1 MKRII
6 VMSLALLL
14 AFCLLS
20 SALPAA
26 VAADVCEDCA
36 KGTFSGLS
44 ACITQNKG
52 LHLCEKN
59 FPDDRFRAA
68 VAESFDADKNG
79 ELSEAEAASAKK
91 LDCSARGVSDLKGIG
106 YLAALEELDCSDNE
120 IAVADLEHNMSLRK
134 LSAEGQAIALP
145 YRPESRS
152 VDVSTVIGKD
162 NCERIVAFGGYD
174 AKGGEISVSEAGG
187 VAVFAASDPFYGF
200 YLITTGLSGEGLGL
214 LTVRVYPYT
223 DGEVGGLPARMAG
236 GRLLICD
243 KNFPDPALRSYLRT
257 LASSDGVTLSA
268 EKLAKTSLAFP
279 GRGVADLTGLAF
291 FGGIESL
298 DCSSNAIESLNVDG
312 YPGLKELNCSGNK
325 LTSLLLGKKEKLE
338 ILRCADNRL
347 TSLDLSG
354 CGALKALDC
363 SGNNLAAL
371 DLSANKQLVAADVKL
386 SGQTLGTLG
395 CAKVQ
400 GAYLLDLSGY
410 TGGHGT
416 NIESVKAFTSAGAD
430 AGAEYASATGVVRF
444 RSEPARLTYR
454 YYTASPVAGMPLLE
468 VSAQTEAS
476 ALTCVSGTFNGVDAW
491 VLDGKLHLCDKNFP
505 DEVFRKALTA
515 FDKDGDGFLSEQEAA
530 GVERL
535 SLGGSGVASLK
546 GIGYFTALEELLVP
560 GNALTELDLSA
571 NKALSSLNC
580 SGNRLT
586 YLDLSD
592 NAKLKAAHATAGNQ
606 TGKPLTVKE
615 TEGKFTVSLTET
627 VGAGRTKNVTAV
639 SDRTGA
645 AAAYDPAAGVAVFDK
660 KPEGP
665 LTYTYHTGLP
675 TGPVTMNVTCEIRSD
690 APSHVHTSLTA
701 VPAKAATCTEDGN
714 AAYFVCSCG
723 KYFTDETALNEIAEL
738 RFVRFPALGH
748 KPAAAYSASALFHWY
763 ACEREDCG
771 VMVPATKGAH
781 FDADKDGKCD
791 ACGSDRMSKGVLGD
805 VDGDGSLTP
814 ADARIALRM
823 SIKLETDAT
832 GSVRYVT
839 ADADLDGTVTPE
851 DARQILRASVELTD
865 LRDFVV

>member
-1 MKRII
+1 MKTII
-6 VMSLALLL
+6 ATLLASLLTLAALLPV
-14 AFCLLS
+14 
-20 SALPAA
+20 LPAA
-26 VAADVCEDCA
+26 LAAEVCEDCTE
-36 KGTFSGLS
+36 GTFSGLA

-68 VAESFDADKNG
+68 VADSFDADKNG
-79 ELSEAEAASAKK
+79 ALSEAEAAAAEK
-91 LDCSARGVSDLKGIG
+91 LDCSARGVADLKGIG
-106 YLAALEELDCSDNE
+106 FLAALEELDCSGNE
-120 IAVADLEHNMSLRK
+120 IAVADLEHNKSLRK

-152 VDVSTVIGKD
+152 VDVSAVIGKD

-200 YLITTGLSGEGLGL
+200 YRITTGLSGEGLGL
-214 LTVRVYPYT
+214 LTVRVYPYA
-223 DGEVGGLPARMAG
+223 DGELDGKPARMAG

-243 KNFPDPALRSYLRT
+243 KNFPDPALRGYLRT
-257 LASSDGVTLSA
+257 LAADGNTLTADELA
-268 EKLAKTSLAFP
+268 EKSLAFP

-298 DCSSNAIESLNVDG
+298 DCS
-312 YPGLKELNCSGNK
+312 GNK
-325 LTSLLLGKKEKLE
+325 LTSLLTDNMEKLE
-338 ILRCADNRL
+338 TLRCADNRL

-371 DLSANKQLVAADVKL
+371 DLSANKRLVAADVKL

-400 GAYLLDLSGY
+400 GAYLLDLSEY
-410 TGGHGT
+410 TGGSGT
-416 NIESVKAFTSAGAD
+416 NIESVKAFTAAGDD
-430 AGAEYASATGVVRF
+430 AGAEYTAATGVVRF
-444 RSEPARLTYR
+444 RSEPARLIYR
-454 YYTASPVAGMPLLE
+454 YYTASPVTGMPLLE
-468 VSAQTEAS
+468 VGAETETS

-546 GIGYFTALEELLVP
+546 GIGYLTALEELLVP
-560 GNALTELDLSA
+560 GNALSELDLSA

-580 SGNRLT
+580 SGNRLP
-586 YLDLSD
+586 YLDLSA
-592 NAKLKAAHATAGNQ
+592 NTKLEAAHATAGNQ
-606 TGKPLTVKE
+606 TGKPLNVKE
-615 TEGKFTVSLTET
+615 TDGKYSVSLTET
-627 VGAGRTKNVTAV
+627 VGADRTKNVTAV

-675 TGPVTMNVTCEIRSD
+675 NGPVTMNVTCEIRSV
-690 APSHVHTSLTA
+690 APSHVHTSLKA

-771 VMVPATKGAH
+771 VMVPATKGSH
-781 FDADKDGKCD
+781 FDADKDGQCD

-823 SIKLETDAT
+823 SIKLEKDAT